1 MAKAKNP
8 KPVTDPEAPEAPAAQ
23 TPADKLYLH
32 VCSQAGYSMPMAVVF
47 PLTEVGK
54 KTISGAID
62 DGNKVE
68 IIDKETFEQLR
79 ADGNGNLPAPT
90 DEKHAEVCKMIDYE
104 PLIKKIIACSE
115 YFDHQFTADEIKQM
129 AAEFSK
135 STARKTDIEDEL
147 KSHGQYLKSQII
159 EVTATINRISQEL
172 GRGKRSE
179 NVKCH
184 WIFNE
189 PSRGQKSLYRL
200 DTEPKELVRIAAM
213 TASDK
218 QMTLDDIVAAKQKT
232 ERTLE
237 EKAITP
243 ITNQPYEG
251 EVMTDKEVENET
263 GADPQAAADADACAE
278 ASDEADGADGADGCP
293 I

>member
-1 MAKAKNP
+1 MAKK
-8 KPVTDPEAPEAPAAQ
+8 KPETATAATAAPEPA
-23 TPADKLYLH
+23 PADKLYLH
-32 VCSQAGYSMPMAVVF
+32 VCSPAGYSVSMSVML

-62 DGNKVE
+62 EGNKAE
-68 IIDKETFEQLR
+68 LITKEAFDLLR
-79 ADGNGNLPAPT
+79 TSGDSLPQPS
-90 DEKHAEVCKMIDYE
+90 DEKHAEVCKICDYE
-104 PLIKKIIACSE
+104 PIVKKTIACSE
-115 YFDHQFTADEIKQM
+115 YFDHVFTSEEIKQM

-135 STARKTDIEDEL
+135 STARKTDLEDEL
-147 KSHGQYLKSQII
+147 KSHAQYLKSQIT

-218 QMTLDDIVAAKQKT
+218 QMTLDDIAAAKQKT

-237 EKAITP
+237 EKEVTP
-243 ITNQPYEG
+243 VTNEPYDG
-251 EVMTDKEVENET
+251 EVMTDAEVKEEIGVAPEVGE
-263 GADPQAAADADACAE
+263 DPDDPREANTAE
-278 ASDEADGADGADGCP
+278 ASDECP

>member
-54 KTISGAID
+54 KTISDAID

-115 YFDHQFTADEIKQM
+115 YFDHQFTADEVKQM

-135 STARKTDIEDEL
+135 STARKTDLEDEL
-147 KSHGQYLKSQII
+147 KSHGQYLKSQIT

-184 WIFNE
+184 WVMND
-189 PSRGQKSLYRL
+189 PKRGLKSLYRL
-200 DTEPKELVRIAAM
+200 DTEPKELVRM
-213 TASDK
+213 TGMSASDK
-218 QMTLDDIVAAKQKT
+218 QLTFEDLAAQKAKT

-237 EKAITP
+237 EKEVTP
-243 ITNQPYEG
+243 VTNEPYEG
-251 EVMTDKEVENET
+251 EVLTDKEVENET
-263 GADPQAAADADACAE
+263 GAAPEPEDDQAAE
-278 ASDEADGADGADGCP
+278 SDEADSADSCP